1 MIREWA
7 GYPENNLFITHPLF
21 LEGSYM
27 ENKTI
32 ADIFT
37 EIADILDIQGENPF
51 RIRSYRNAARTI
63 EDMGQ
68 SLEALARAGKNLEEI
83 PGIGK
88 SIQEKIQEILASGK
102 CHFLEELRAKVP
114 SGLTELLKLEG
125 LGPKKVKV
133 LFDELGVDS
142 VDRLEKAA
150 RAGRLRGLPGMG
162 LKTEEKILKSIE
174 HYRSGMG
181 RFKLSVGFQY
191 AEALLNYLKGV
202 AGVKRLDPAGSFR
215 RRRETIGDLD
225 ILAICGK
232 NCKVMDRF
240 TSYGDVA
247 EVLSKGE
254 TKSSLRLKCSL
265 QVDLRVLEE
274 ESYGAALHYFTGSK
288 AHNVAIRERAKEM
301 GLKVSE
307 YGVFRARDE
316 KRLSG
321 ADEEDVFKA
330 VKLPYIPPELRED
343 RGEIQAAEKGK
354 LPRLI
359 ELSDIRGDLQ
369 MHTTASDGKNS
380 ILEMA
385 LKAKE
390 VGYAYIAITDH
401 SKAVRIA
408 GGMDEKQLA
417 RHLKEIERANS
428 QISGLRILKG
438 VEVDILPDGSL
449 DLKDDILKECDV
461 VIASV
466 HSRFNM
472 EEGEMT
478 RRVIKALRN
487 PNVDILAHPTGRLI
501 LEREPFKINLK
512 EIIQAA
518 IEYGVILEI
527 NAYPDRLDLRDVD
540 ARTAKETG
548 AKLAINTDAHSAL
561 QLELMKFG
569 VFTARRGWIEARDV
583 INTLSMEGLLK
594 TLR

>member
-1 MIREWA
+1 VRSD
-7 GYPENNLFITHPLF
+7 L
-21 LEGSYM
+21 

-63 EDMGQ
+63 EDMSQ
-68 SLEALARAGKNLEEI
+68 SLEALVKAGNNLEEL

-88 SIQEKIQEILASGK
+88 SISEKIREILSTGK
-102 CHFLEELRAKVP
+102 CRSLEELRSQVP
-114 SGLTELLKLEG
+114 AGLTELLKLEG

-133 LFDELGVDS
+133 LFEELEVDS

-150 RAGRLRGLPGMG
+150 RAGRLRNLPGMG
-162 LKTEEKILKSIE
+162 LKTEEKILKSVE

-191 AEALLNYLKGV
+191 AEALLKHLKGMP
-202 AGVKRLDPAGSFR
+202 GLKRLNPAGSFR

-225 ILAICGK
+225 ILAICSKG
-232 NCKVMDRF
+232 CQVMDRF
-240 TSYGDVA
+240 TGYGDVA
-247 EVLSKGE
+247 EVLAKGE
-254 TKSSLRLKCSL
+254 TKSSVRLNCGL

-274 ESYGAALHYFTGSK
+274 ESFGAALHYFTGSK
-288 AHNVAIRERAKEM
+288 AHNVTIRERAKEM

-307 YGVFRARDE
+307 YGVFRAKDE
-316 KRLSG
+316 KRVSG
-321 ADEEDVFKA
+321 AEEEEVFKA
-330 VKLPYIPPELRED
+330 VGLPLIPPELRED

-359 ELSDIRGDLQ
+359 ELADIRGDLQ

-385 LKAKE
+385 HKAKE
-390 VGYAYIAITDH
+390 MGYAYIAVTDH
-401 SKAVRIA
+401 SKAVRVA
-408 GGMDEKQLA
+408 GGLDEKQLA
-417 RHLKEIERANS
+417 KHLKEIEKANR
-428 QISGLRILKG
+428 QISGFRILKG
-438 VEVDILPDGSL
+438 VEVDILADGTL
-449 DLKDDILKECDV
+449 DLKDDILKECEV
-461 VIASV
+461 VLASV

-478 RRVIKALRN
+478 RRVIKAIKN
-487 PNVDILAHPTGRLI
+487 PNVKILAHPTGRLI

-512 EIIQAA
+512 EVIQAA
-518 IEYGVILEI
+518 IDHGVAVEI
-527 NAYPDRLDLRDVD
+527 NAYPDRLDLKDVD
-540 ARTAKETG
+540 ARMARDMG

-569 VFTARRGWIEARDV
+569 VFTARRGWVEARDV
-583 INTLSMEGLLK
+583 INTLPLEGLLK
-594 TLR
+594 TLRR

>member
-1 MIREWA
+1 
-7 GYPENNLFITHPLF
+7 
-21 LEGSYM
+21 M

-37 EIADILDIQGENPF
+37 EIADILEIQGENPF
-51 RIRSYRNAARTI
+51 RVRSYRNAARTI
-63 EDMGQ
+63 VDMSR
-68 SLEALARAGKNLEEI
+68 SLESLVKAGEDLEEI

-88 SIQEKIQEILASGK
+88 SMSEKIQEILSSGK
-102 CHFLEELRAKVP
+102 CHTLEELRSRVP
-114 SGLTELLKLEG
+114 PGLTELLKLEG
-125 LGPKKVKV
+125 LGPKKVKA
-133 LFDELGVDS
+133 LYDELSVDS

-150 RAGRLRGLPGMG
+150 QAGRLRNLPGMG
-162 LKTEEKILKSIE
+162 LKTEEKVLKSIE
-174 HYRSGMG
+174 HYRAGMG

-191 AEALLNYLKGV
+191 AEALLRHLKGV
-202 AGVKRLDPAGSFR
+202 PGVKRLDPAGSFR

-232 NCKVMDRF
+232 GCKVMDRF
-240 TSYGDVA
+240 AGYGDVA
-247 EVLSKGE
+247 EVLAKGD
-254 TKSSLRLKCSL
+254 TKSSVRLKCGL

-288 AHNVAIRERAKEM
+288 AHNVTLRERAKEK

-307 YGVFRARDE
+307 YGVFRAKDE

-321 ADEEDVFKA
+321 AEEEDVFTA
-330 VKLPYIPPELRED
+330 VGLPLIPPELRED
-343 RGEIQAAEKGK
+343 RGEVQAAEKGT

-359 ELSDIRGDLQ
+359 DLSDVRGDLQ

-385 LKAKE
+385 QKAKDT
-390 VGYAYIAITDH
+390 GYAYIAITDH
-401 SKAVRIA
+401 SKAVRVA

-417 RHLKEIERANS
+417 KHLREIEKANR

-438 VEVDILPDGSL
+438 VEVDILPDGTL
-449 DLKDDILKECDV
+449 DLKDDILRECEV
-461 VIASV
+461 VLASV

-478 RRVIKALRN
+478 RRVIKAIQN
-487 PNVDILAHPTGRLI
+487 PNVKILAHPTGRLI
-501 LEREPFKINLK
+501 LEREPFKINLG
-512 EIIQAA
+512 EVIRAA
-518 IEYGVILEI
+518 VDHGVVLEI
-527 NAYPDRLDLRDVD
+527 NAYPDRLDLKDVD
-540 ARTAKETG
+540 ARMARDLG

-569 VFTARRGWIEARDV
+569 VFTARRGWIEAKDV
-583 INTLSMEGLLK
+583 INTLPLERLLK
-594 TLR
+594 ALR

>member
-1 MIREWA
+1 
-7 GYPENNLFITHPLF
+7 
-21 LEGSYM
+21 M

-63 EDMGQ
+63 EDMSQ
-68 SLEALARAGKNLEEI
+68 SLEDLVKAGKSLEEI

-88 SIQEKIQEILASGK
+88 SISEKIQEILATGK
-102 CHFLEELRAKVP
+102 CRSLEELRSQVP
-114 SGLTELLKLEG
+114 PGLTELLKLEG

-133 LFDELGVDS
+133 LYEELEVDS

-150 RAGRLRGLPGMG
+150 QAGRLRKLPGMG
-162 LKTEEKILKSIE
+162 LKTEEKILKSVE

-191 AEALLNYLKGV
+191 AEALLKHLKGTP
-202 AGVKRLDPAGSFR
+202 GLKRLDPAGSFR

-232 NCKVMDRF
+232 SCKVMDRF
-240 TSYGDVA
+240 TRYGDVD
-247 EVLSKGE
+247 EVLAKGE
-254 TKSSLRLKCSL
+254 TKSSVRLKCGL

-288 AHNVAIRERAKEM
+288 AHNVTIRERAKEM

-307 YGVFRARDE
+307 YGVFRAKDE
-316 KRLSG
+316 KRVSG
-321 ADEEDVFKA
+321 AEEEEVFKA
-330 VKLPYIPPELRED
+330 VGLPLIPPELRED

-359 ELSDIRGDLQ
+359 ELSHIRGDLQ

-385 LKAKE
+385 QKGKE
-390 VGYAYIAITDH
+390 LGYAYIAITDH
-401 SKAVRIA
+401 SKAVRVA

-417 RHLKEIERANS
+417 KHLKEIDKANG
-428 QISGLRILKG
+428 QISGIRILKG
-438 VEVDILPDGSL
+438 VEVDILADGTL
-449 DLKDDILKECDV
+449 DLRDDILEECEV
-461 VIASV
+461 VLASV

-478 RRVIKALRN
+478 RRVIKAIQN
-487 PNVDILAHPTGRLI
+487 PNVKILAHPTGRLI

-512 EIIQAA
+512 EVIQAA
-518 IEYGVILEI
+518 IDHGVIMEI
-527 NAYPDRLDLRDVD
+527 NAYPDRLDLKDVD
-540 ARTAKETG
+540 ARMAKDMG
-548 AKLAINTDAHSAL
+548 AKLAIDTDAHSTL

-569 VFTARRGWIEARDV
+569 VFTARRGWVEARDV
-583 INTLSMEGLLK
+583 INTLPLEGLLK
-594 TLR
+594 TLRG

>member
-1 MIREWA
+1 
-7 GYPENNLFITHPLF
+7 
-21 LEGSYM
+21 M

-37 EIADILDIQGENPF
+37 DIADILDIQGENPF
-51 RIRSYRNAARTI
+51 RVRSYRNAARTI
-63 EDMGQ
+63 EDMSQ
-68 SLEALARAGKNLEEI
+68 NLEAGVKAGENLEEI

-88 SIQEKIQEILASGK
+88 SMSEKIREILSTGK
-102 CHFLEELRAKVP
+102 CHTLEELRSQVP
-114 SGLTELLKLEG
+114 PGLTELLKLEG

-133 LFDELGVDS
+133 LYDELAVDS

-150 RAGRLRGLPGMG
+150 QAGRLRNLPGMG

-174 HYRSGMG
+174 HYRAGMG

-191 AEALLNYLKGV
+191 AEALLRHLKGV
-202 AGVKRLDPAGSFR
+202 PGVKRLDPAGSFR

-232 NCKVMDRF
+232 GCKVMDRF
-240 TSYGDVA
+240 SGYGDVA
-247 EVLSKGE
+247 EVLAKGD
-254 TKSSLRLKCSL
+254 TKSSIRLKCGL

-288 AHNVAIRERAKEM
+288 AHNVAIRERAKEK

-307 YGVFRARDE
+307 YGVFRAKDE

-321 ADEEDVFKA
+321 AEEEDVFKA
-330 VKLPYIPPELRED
+330 VGLRLIPPELRED
-343 RGEIQAAEKGK
+343 RGEIQAAEKGT

-385 LKAKE
+385 RKAKE
-390 VGYAYIAITDH
+390 MGYAYIAITDH
-401 SKAVRIA
+401 SKAVRVA

-417 RHLKEIERANS
+417 KHLKEIEKADG
-428 QISGLRILKG
+428 QVSGFRILKG
-438 VEVDILPDGSL
+438 VEVDILPDGTL
-449 DLKDDILKECDV
+449 DLKDDILRECEV
-461 VIASV
+461 VLASV

-472 EEGEMT
+472 EEEEMT
-478 RRVIKALRN
+478 RRVIKAIRN
-487 PNVDILAHPTGRLI
+487 PNVNVLAHPTGRLI
-501 LEREPFKINLK
+501 LEREPFKISLP
-512 EIIQAA
+512 EVIQAA
-518 IEYGVILEI
+518 VDHGVILEI
-527 NAYPDRLDLRDVD
+527 NAYPDRLDLKDVD
-540 ARTAKETG
+540 ARMARDLG

-569 VFTARRGWIEARDV
+569 VFTARRGWIEAKDV
-583 INTLSMEGLLK
+583 INTLPLEGLLK
-594 TLR
+594 VLR